1 MTIDLYINNANDYA
15 HDIGAPVY
23 HPHVSVIHYDEVG
36 EIRHSLNIINCYGIF
51 LQNEFP
57 EGLTY
62 GIGTYRDGD
71 GSLMAYSPGQIG
83 GKQDDGTH
91 RQYHGWVLIFDNEF
105 IHGSFIDQKLDGYH
119 FFNYHSNEALIL
131 TSEEKHILEQL
142 MANLRSELETQAQS
156 PGHDDII
163 KNYILLILDYCNRFY
178 LRQFKETSTDG
189 SDILSRFHDVLTNY
203 YTQGIQKHAGLP
215 SVKYCA
221 GELCLSPSYF
231 GEIIRK
237 SLGNSPKDYIRNFIV
252 RRAKNLILS
261 GKSIDNVAEELGFEY
276 PQHFTRMFKKAT
288 GYTPKQFFDNQRK
301 KYEPHFW

>member
-105 IHGSFIDQKLDGYH
+105 IHGSIIDQKLDGYH

-203 YTQGIQKHAGLP
+203 YIQGIQKHAGLP

-237 SLGNSPKDYIRNFIV
+237 SLGNSPKDYIRDFIV

-261 GKSIDNVAEELGFEY
+261 GKPIDNVAEELGFEY
-276 PQHFTRMFKKAT
+276 PQHFTRMFKKAM

-301 KYEPHFW
+301 K

>member
-105 IHGSFIDQKLDGYH
+105 IRKHSI
-119 FFNYHSNEALIL
+119 NYRL
-131 TSEEKHILEQL
+131 
-142 MANLRSELETQAQS
+142 
-156 PGHDDII
+156 
-163 KNYILLILDYCNRFY
+163 
-178 LRQFKETSTDG
+178 
-189 SDILSRFHDVLTNY
+189 
-203 YTQGIQKHAGLP
+203 
-215 SVKYCA
+215 
-221 GELCLSPSYF
+221 
-231 GEIIRK
+231 
-237 SLGNSPKDYIRNFIV
+237 
-252 RRAKNLILS
+252 
-261 GKSIDNVAEELGFEY
+261 
-276 PQHFTRMFKKAT
+276 
-288 GYTPKQFFDNQRK
+288 
-301 KYEPHFW
+301 